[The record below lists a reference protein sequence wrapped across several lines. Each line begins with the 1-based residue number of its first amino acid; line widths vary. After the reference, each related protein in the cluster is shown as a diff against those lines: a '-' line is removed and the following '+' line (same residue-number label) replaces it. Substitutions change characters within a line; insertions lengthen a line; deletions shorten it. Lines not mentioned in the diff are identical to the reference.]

1 MLKILGDL
9 AQDDYFGLIIFDSAV
24 DVWKAELLQ
33 AKEINLKQAKD
44 FVKSITD
51 RGGTVP
57 QGLAFLPEWWEWCIA
72 ESKLSYRTK
81 GKSSIKKSPFFSG
94 FLSKRVVFYLIA
106 LNSIRIALLTFS
118 GCQSWVCISI
128 AIAVEESY
136 NSCKRLRT

>member
-72 ESKLSYRTK
+72 ESELSYRTK
-81 GKSSIKKSPFFSG
+81 GKSSIKKARFFFWVSLKTCRVL
-94 FLSKRVVFYLIA
+94 FNCIKQYTDCTFNIQWLSKLGVYKH
-106 LNSIRIALLTFS
+106 SDSS
-118 GCQSWVCISI
+118 GGII
-128 AIAVEESY
+128 
-136 NSCKRLRT
+136 